1 MIELVMLVI
10 CVDTVLGVLR
20 AFKYHRF
27 NSSVGID
34 GAIRKVAM
42 LVSVC
47 ALMAADCLVHVNLL
61 ALVPKKLRAWLEEFL
76 ENMTAELPQSTMD
89 RGVRHG

>member
-1 MIELVMLVI
+1 MSELLLLFTDNKMIELVMLVI

-20 AFKYHRF
+20 AIKYHRF

-47 ALMAADCLVHVNLL
+47 ALMAAACRCRRSYGDI
-61 ALVPKKLRAWLEEFL
+61 
-76 ENMTAELPQSTMD
+76 
-89 RGVRHG
+89 